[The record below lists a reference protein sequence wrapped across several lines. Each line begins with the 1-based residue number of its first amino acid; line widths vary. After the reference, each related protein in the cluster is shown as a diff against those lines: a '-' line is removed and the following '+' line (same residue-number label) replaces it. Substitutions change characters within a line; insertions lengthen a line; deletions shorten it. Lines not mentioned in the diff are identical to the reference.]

1 MQIEFWSTVPGEAG
15 SPESEHDA
23 MVGPIHP
30 RIHPSINVDDHR
42 HDDIAHPFQ
51 QQDKISASPCPCGVH
66 THTRTKPNGRSWG
79 LRPPGAV
86 QPAGTQ
92 HRHSSSAL
100 EAAPRLLGSR
110 DFLVE
115 SAKDRQGRKAT
126 HPATSLTPPR
136 PSSTPT
142 VQRSQLAS
150 RPRQERTDD
159 GVPQSQHHVLLP
171 SWVAELNAGH

>member
-1 MQIEFWSTVPGEAG
+1 
-15 SPESEHDA
+15 

-66 THTRTKPNGRSWG
+66 THARTK
-79 LRPPGAV
+79 
-86 QPAGTQ
+86 PAGTQ
-92 HRHSSSAL
+92 HSSSAL
-100 EAAPRLLGSR
+100 EAGGYDPTQQRGRHMEAKGDNTVKKARSRAEAAPRLLGSR

-115 SAKDRQGRKAT
+115 PAKERQGRKAT

-142 VQRSQLAS
+142 VQPSQLASPAS